1 LGGSV
6 LTTYKKKELFLR
18 DIMKIEFKT
27 TDEDGIE
34 TFASFDS
41 DFEHEEDFRDLL
53 VLIFKL
59 LIKNKVDVPE
69 EIVEELEKI

>member
-1 LGGSV
+1 
-6 LTTYKKKELFLR
+6 
-18 DIMKIEFKT
+18 MKIEFKT
-27 TDEDGIE
+27 TDDDGIE

-41 DFEHEEDFRDLL
+41 EFEYEEDFRDLL

-59 LIKNKVDVPE
+59 LIKNKIDVPE

>member
-1 LGGSV
+1 
-6 LTTYKKKELFLR
+6 
-18 DIMKIEFKT
+18 MKIEFKT

>member
-1 LGGSV
+1 
-6 LTTYKKKELFLR
+6 
-18 DIMKIEFKT
+18 MKIEFKT
-27 TDEDGIE
+27 TDEDDIE

-41 DFEHEEDFRDLL
+41 DFEYEEDFRDLV

>member
-1 LGGSV
+1 
-6 LTTYKKKELFLR
+6 
-18 DIMKIEFKT
+18 MKIEFKT

-41 DFEHEEDFRDLL
+41 DFEYEEDFRDLL
-53 VLIFKL
+53 VLVFKL

>member
-1 LGGSV
+1 
-6 LTTYKKKELFLR
+6 
-18 DIMKIEFKT
+18 MKIEFKT
-27 TDEDGIE
+27 TDEDDIE

-41 DFEHEEDFRDLL
+41 DFEYEEDFRDLV

-59 LIKNKVDVPE
+59 LIKNKVDIPE

>member
-1 LGGSV
+1 
-6 LTTYKKKELFLR
+6 
-18 DIMKIEFKT
+18 MKIEFKT

-41 DFEHEEDFRDLL
+41 DFEYEEDFRDLL

-69 EIVEELEKI
+69 EVVEELEKF

>member
-1 LGGSV
+1 
-6 LTTYKKKELFLR
+6 
-18 DIMKIEFKT
+18 MKIEFKT
-27 TDEDGIE
+27 TDEDDIE

-41 DFEHEEDFRDLL
+41 DFEYEEDFRDLL

-69 EIVEELEKI
+69 EIVEELEKF

>member
-1 LGGSV
+1 
-6 LTTYKKKELFLR
+6 
-18 DIMKIEFKT
+18 MKIEFKT

-41 DFEHEEDFRDLL
+41 DFEYEEDFRDLV

-59 LIKNKVDVPE
+59 LIKNKVDIPE

>member
-1 LGGSV
+1 
-6 LTTYKKKELFLR
+6 
-18 DIMKIEFKT
+18 MKIEFKT
-27 TDEDGIE
+27 TDDDGIE

-41 DFEHEEDFRDLL
+41 DFEYEEDFRDLF

-69 EIVEELEKI
+69 EILEELEKI

>member
-1 LGGSV
+1 
-6 LTTYKKKELFLR
+6 
-18 DIMKIEFKT
+18 MKIEFKT
-27 TDEDGIE
+27 TDDDGIE

-41 DFEHEEDFRDLL
+41 DFEYEEDFRDLF

>member
-1 LGGSV
+1 
-6 LTTYKKKELFLR
+6 
-18 DIMKIEFKT
+18 MKIEFKT
-27 TDEDGIE
+27 TDEDDIE

-41 DFEHEEDFRDLL
+41 DFEYEEDFRDLL

>member
-1 LGGSV
+1 
-6 LTTYKKKELFLR
+6 
-18 DIMKIEFKT
+18 MKIEFKT

-41 DFEHEEDFRDLL
+41 DFEYEEDFRDLF

>member
-1 LGGSV
+1 
-6 LTTYKKKELFLR
+6 
-18 DIMKIEFKT
+18 MKIEFKT
-27 TDEDGIE
+27 TDDDGIE

-41 DFEHEEDFRDLL
+41 DFEYEEDFRDLL

-69 EIVEELEKI
+69 EILEELEKI

>member
-1 LGGSV
+1 
-6 LTTYKKKELFLR
+6 
-18 DIMKIEFKT
+18 MKIEFKT

-41 DFEHEEDFRDLL
+41 DFEYEEDFRDLL

-69 EIVEELEKI
+69 EIIEELEKF

>member
-1 LGGSV
+1 
-6 LTTYKKKELFLR
+6 
-18 DIMKIEFKT
+18 MKIEFKT

-34 TFASFDS
+34 TVASFDS
-41 DFEHEEDFRDLL
+41 DFEYEEDFRDLV

-69 EIVEELEKI
+69 EIVEELEKL

>member
-1 LGGSV
+1 
-6 LTTYKKKELFLR
+6 
-18 DIMKIEFKT
+18 MKIEFKT
-27 TDEDGIE
+27 TDDDGIE

-41 DFEHEEDFRDLL
+41 EFEYEEDFRDLL

>member
-1 LGGSV
+1 
-6 LTTYKKKELFLR
+6 
-18 DIMKIEFKT
+18 MKIEFKT

-41 DFEHEEDFRDLL
+41 DFEYEEDFRDLL

-69 EIVEELEKI
+69 EIVEELEKF

>member
-1 LGGSV
+1 
-6 LTTYKKKELFLR
+6 
-18 DIMKIEFKT
+18 MKIEFKT

-41 DFEHEEDFRDLL
+41 DFEYEEDFRDLL

-69 EIVEELEKI
+69 EIV

>member
-1 LGGSV
+1 
-6 LTTYKKKELFLR
+6 
-18 DIMKIEFKT
+18 MKIEFKT

-41 DFEHEEDFRDLL
+41 DFEYEEDFRDLL